1 VSALLA
7 RDRLRQ
13 LQPGRFSYS
22 SRPFRLLR
30 FELVP
35 SVEILAV
42 WEGGELRLRCSDS
55 RIVGLGRLE
64 RALRFALSASL
75 RPAPKGIDGLARVSL
90 ALRPGLPAWAYSLA
104 GNAPEQVLDR
114 VERRLV
120 RGLRKDLLTLL
131 LDPQSQ
137 VNFMGFLTDLGS
149 APAGKRVSGRRRDG
163 IKGVSGWQT
172 QWRVVDALTYANCV
186 LVSAR

>member
-1 VSALLA
+1 MEARAPRPKGFDTSGLVERERHCRLVLEAMATTEQQISAYLALVDRPVSALLA

-42 WEGGELRLRCSDS
+42 WEGGELRLRCSDC

-75 RPAPKGIDGLARVSL
+75 RPAPEGIDGLARVSL
-90 ALRPGLPAWAYSLA
+90 ALRPGLPAWAFSLA
-104 GNAPEQVLDR
+104 GNALEQVLDR

-120 RGLRKDLLTLL
+120 RGLRKDLLTWL
-131 LDPQSQ
+131 LDP
-137 VNFMGFLTDLGS
+137 
-149 APAGKRVSGRRRDG
+149 AVSG
-163 IKGVSGWQT
+163 
-172 QWRVVDALTYANCV
+172 
-186 LVSAR
+186 